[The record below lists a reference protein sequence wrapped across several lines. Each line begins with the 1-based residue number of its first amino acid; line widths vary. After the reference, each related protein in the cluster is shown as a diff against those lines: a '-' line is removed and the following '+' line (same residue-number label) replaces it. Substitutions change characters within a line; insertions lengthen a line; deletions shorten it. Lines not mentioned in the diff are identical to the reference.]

1 MNLTKDICLLMEE
14 FIKDVNKGDIPPES
28 LRREIE
34 HKLLALDMEL
44 APEDI
49 RNDWERHYSEDS
61 DYH

>member
-1 MNLTKDICLLMEE
+1 MEE